1 MVNWPFLLPSDF
13 VPWLVH
19 LFLGMLQLFPK
30 PVVEDVEIS
39 IKIFQQ
45 YCIYILRCVY
55 RQFRRGLCLVRAIFM
70 PWWGISM
77 NYHLIGKVWYV
88 TSLII
93 QTMTVETGE
102 TPLAAHFIDSW
113 WCFSRFFFHVSSP
126 IPLQCASL
134 YLGQLTEPLLDRG
147 DEIDALND
155 SWMFLI
161 WVSDHSPYRTNS
173 VCSRWPIAVL
183 PASLYLVDTDTG
195 VNQTIAAATREI
207 MLSFNKLSEEG
218 IKLREFRSLGGHPV
232 PMTWFNNSCR
242 WWFQTVWIFT
252 PKSENYQK
260 YFWNGLKPCDCF
272 YEVFLSS
279 K

>member
-113 WCFSRFFFHVSSP
+113 WCFSRFFFPCLFPHSLTVCLALLGPAHRTIAGPRRWNWCFERLVDVSDLSQRSQSVPDKFSLLPVANCSPTCFFIPGGYRYWSKSNNSSCYTWNYVVLQQALRRRDQTARISIFRWSSSP
-126 IPLQCASL
+126 YDMI
-134 YLGQLTEPLLDRG
+134 
-147 DEIDALND
+147 
-155 SWMFLI
+155 
-161 WVSDHSPYRTNS
+161 
-173 VCSRWPIAVL
+173 
-183 PASLYLVDTDTG
+183 
-195 VNQTIAAATREI
+195 
-207 MLSFNKLSEEG
+207 
-218 IKLREFRSLGGHPV
+218 
-232 PMTWFNNSCR
+232 
-242 WWFQTVWIFT
+242 
-252 PKSENYQK
+252 
-260 YFWNGLKPCDCF
+260 
-272 YEVFLSS
+272 
-279 K
+279 